1 MPQILDWLALSL
13 APGLGITGYWRL
25 VNSFGSPGEVL
36 AASTKDL
43 LATTGIRA
51 GQVAGLA
58 DTALLYEKAE
68 QELVKLARFGA
79 KAVSYDQASYPE
91 LLGQTEDPPPV
102 LYIDGREDLLNRS
115 CLAMVGS
122 RAATEYGRRVA
133 FVLAEQLA
141 VAKISVVSGLAMGI
155 DARAHEGAL
164 AAGGDTVAVL
174 GCGLDIIYPSQ
185 NRYLFDKIREGG
197 VLVSEYSL
205 GTRPE
210 GFRFPARNR
219 IIAGM
224 SQGVVVVEA
233 AQKSGSLITAQ
244 LALDWGREVFAVPG
258 RVDSFKSAGTHWL
271 LKQGAK
277 LVQTVEDILEEIQTD
292 FSGASADQCISDA
305 AVAPPQDPDTLALL
319 ACLDVYPCSRDDLIL
334 RSGLAAGRVNEILLF
349 LELDGFVEILS
360 TDEIQRLV

>member
-1 MPQILDWLALSL
+1 MSQILDWMALGL
-13 APGLGITGYWRL
+13 APGLGVSGYWRL
-25 VNSFGSPGEVL
+25 VNSFGSPGKVL

-43 LATTGIRA
+43 LATEGIRA
-51 GQVAGLA
+51 GQIAGLA
-58 DTALLYEKAE
+58 DTAVLYEKAE
-68 QELVKLARFGA
+68 QELIRLTTFGG
-79 KAVSYDQASYPE
+79 KAVSYDQTSYPE

-102 LYIDGREDLLNRS
+102 LYISGREDLLNRR

-141 VAKISVVSGLAMGI
+141 AAKISVVSGLAMGI

-164 AAGGDTVAVL
+164 AAGGDTAAVL
-174 GCGLDIIYPSQ
+174 GCGLDISYPNQ
-185 NRYLFDKIREGG
+185 NRYLFEKIREEG
-197 VLVSEYSL
+197 VLVSEYPL

-224 SQGVVVVEA
+224 SQGVLVVEA

-277 LVQTVEDILEEIQTD
+277 LVQTVEDILEEIQTE
-292 FSGASADQCISDA
+292 FSAAADENISDA
-305 AVAPPQDPDTLALL
+305 AVAPPQDPDALALL
-319 ACLDVYPCSRDDLIL
+319 ACLDAYPCSRDDLIS
-334 RSGLAAGRVNEILLF
+334 RTGMAAGRVNEILLF
-349 LELDGFVEILS
+349 LELDGLVEILS